1 MEPIPSRYTPQTS
14 FLSMNV
20 RSRRELSTRDAA
32 NIRQFEHWQT
42 DAPYLQMDRPDLSG
56 ATILSDMNPT
66 NSRKL
71 DGKQYMQNA
80 QMKAGQ
86 DSFTNN
92 PYFRGYAP
100 EYDSR
105 NAVRELRS
113 AIYEDRFDKG
123 VRESKYLLGRTFT
136 SQWLEPTYVED
147 NNLATLN
154 SLEAYEQLK
163 PQMDNIEKSFR
174 ESSGKNPSVS
184 THVGIKK
191 KEEQKQDPKNSGP
204 VDTLVDRNIMYTGI
218 QTPKK

>member
-1 MEPIPSRYTPQTS
+1 MEPIPSRYTPEMS

-20 RSRRELSTRDAA
+20 RSRREMNTRDAA

-66 NSRKL
+66 NSRTL
-71 DGKQYMQNA
+71 NGQQYMQSA

-86 DSFTNN
+86 DGFVNN
-92 PYFRGYAP
+92 PYFRDYAP

-105 NAVRELRS
+105 NAIRELRS

-154 SLEAYEQLK
+154 SLEAYEHLK
-163 PQMDNIEKSFR
+163 PQMDDIAQTFRTGKPTNPIKSI
-174 ESSGKNPSVS
+174 
-184 THVGIKK
+184 HVGRKK
-191 KEEQKQDPKNSGP
+191 VETKEE
-204 VDTLVDRNIMYTGI
+204 
-218 QTPKK
+218 PKKDDTTVLYARY

>member
-1 MEPIPSRYTPQTS
+1 MEPFPGTYTPQST
-14 FLSMNV
+14 FFSMNV
-20 RSRRELSTRDAA
+20 RSRREINTRDAA

-56 ATILSDMNPT
+56 AKILSDMNPT

-71 DGKQYMQNA
+71 DGKQYMQSR

-86 DSFTNN
+86 DSFTKN
-92 PYFRGYAP
+92 PYFDGYAP

-136 SQWLEPTYVED
+136 TQWLEPTYVQD
-147 NNLATLN
+147 NNLNTLN
-154 SLEAYEQLK
+154 SLVAYEELK
-163 PQMDNIEKSFR
+163 PQMDNITQNFR
-174 ESSGKNPSVS
+174 EKATKNPIVS
-184 THVGIKK
+184 THVGRKK
-191 KEEQKQDPKNSGP
+191 KEEKKPEEKKQEKK
-204 VDTLVDRNIMYTGI
+204 VDTNLLTYR
-218 QTPKK
+218 